1 MTRLVSGLLGLA
13 LAAGLAGAPA
23 FAQQPAGG
31 DTQPAR
37 PPAGGPGMMPGRGM
51 MQGPQA
57 GMMDREHWAAMM
69 SMMHG
74 GMMRGDMMGGQP
86 FQHVEGRLAFLKT
99 ELKITSAQEAVWGKF
114 ADAVRQVAQTM
125 KASYEQAGQAT
136 AATGAAAALD
146 GYERRLTQRLEAV
159 RSIKAAFTPLYAAL
173 SDDQKK
179 VADELLIRMA
189 VM

>member
-13 LAAGLAGAPA
+13 LAAGLAAGPA
-23 FAQQPAGG
+23 FAQQPAG

-37 PPAGGPGMMPGRGM
+37 PPAGGSGMMAGRGM
-51 MQGPQA
+51 MQGAQA
-57 GMMDREHWAAMM
+57 GMMDREHWAMM

-74 GMMRGDMMGGQP
+74 GMMHGGMMGGQP

-99 ELKITSAQEAVWGKF
+99 ELKITSAQEGVWGKF

-125 KASYEQAGQAT
+125 KASYAQAGQASGP
-136 AATGAAAALD
+136 TGAAAALD

-159 RSIKAAFTPLYAAL
+159 RTIKAAFTPLYAAL